1 MISASFSAFK
11 KHAQVMH
18 KTWAYFHK
26 FIEIFFYFLYK
37 LSEHV
42 YNYF

>member
-1 MISASFSAFK
+1 
-11 KHAQVMH
+11 MH
-18 KTWAYFHK
+18 KTWACFHK

-42 YNYF
+42 YNYS

>member
-1 MISASFSAFK
+1 
-11 KHAQVMH
+11 MH

-26 FIEIFFYFLYK
+26 FIESFFYFLYK

>member
-1 MISASFSAFK
+1 
-11 KHAQVMH
+11 MH

-26 FIEIFFYFLYK
+26 FIENFFYFLYK
-37 LSEHV
+37 LSEHA